1 LFNKLNNIALIVLE
15 KEKKYKDEFKCKT
28 CLGSAVT
35 LEDKTLKVNIK
46 KGMNHGTQIQFESEG
61 DESPIA
67 SAGDIIIILQQ
78 KKHDIFLR
86 QQEDLVIIKKISF
99 SEAICGFEFKLVHL
113 DKRILIIRNK
123 KGDIIK
129 PDSIK
134 QLKNEGMPSLE
145 KPKKKKENGHLYIQF
160 EVEFPKKNTYGN
172 CRKIIKHITQKNN
185 S

>member
-1 LFNKLNNIALIVLE
+1 
-15 KEKKYKDEFKCKT
+15 
-28 CLGSAVT
+28 
-35 LEDKTLKVNIK
+35 
-46 KGMNHGTQIQFESEG
+46 MNHGTQIQFESEG

-145 KPKKKKENGHLYIQF
+145 KPKKKE
-160 EVEFPKKNTYGN
+160 
-172 CRKIIKHITQKNN
+172 RKWSFVYSI
-185 S
+185 